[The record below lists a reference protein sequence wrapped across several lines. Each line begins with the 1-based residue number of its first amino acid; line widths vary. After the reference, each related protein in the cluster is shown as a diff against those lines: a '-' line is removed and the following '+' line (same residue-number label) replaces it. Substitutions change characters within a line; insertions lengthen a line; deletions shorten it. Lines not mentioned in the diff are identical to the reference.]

1 MLMGVFTLDKNEQVS
16 ILLNTFKDVKL
27 KCPVLL
33 VGGAVPLFKKMYKGM
48 IYSLNNS
55 NEIRDFV
62 SRFSGI
68 VYDKTVVVEDIG
80 RLDKQSSF
88 ILLKLVEEAKFPI
101 VLLSYKDNISE
112 ILQSRIKTYIKFPLD
127 SNTSCKFISL
137 SEAQEDLCDE
147 FGKVKVDDDYLVS
160 YCAENCPRFYDLH
173 LKTKYISNKG
183 KYFDLLKGVK

>member
-1 MLMGVFTLDKNEQVS
+1 MDKDEQINILVDVFKN
-16 ILLNTFKDVKL
+16 VKNN
-27 KCPVLL
+27 CPILL

-55 NEIRDFV
+55 KEIRDFV

-112 ILQSRIKTYIKFPLD
+112 ILQSRIKTYVKFPSSD
-127 SNTSCKFISL
+127 NTSCKFISL

-147 FGKVKVDDDYLVS
+147 YGRIKVDDDALIT

-173 LKTKYISNKG
+173 LKTKYIGNKG
-183 KYFDLLKGVK
+183 KYFDLLKGVM